1 MAEVVTEEL
10 ECWEWLAKVTER
22 LTFLRLKVLDHKDI
36 TEDDNELL
44 RAMFKVWHNGEYPI
58 FAIKSAVSTEKAR
71 QSDLFSEEDR
81 QEVLTELNG
90 KVIELMDSEPIKE
103 DRDDDK
109 KI

>member
-58 FAIKSAVSTEKAR
+58 YMTKSPKVAESAEQVS
-71 QSDLFSEEDR
+71 LFTQEDR